1 MDRVLTFRQF
11 FRLLAG
17 IAVGVSLYWLWGCFS
32 PWLRLLER
40 PPPHTELAFAVLMPF
55 YLGIWGF
62 PGLYFGY
69 QGLRKADAATAKGLV
84 GSYGVFLVFFSV
96 SRLSSR
102 IEISAN
108 LSEAATLLIVC
119 LALTVLATTAYWF
132 TSRSFLRSLGHLCP
146 PVRRSLSRLPISI
159 IALQVW
165 LATQHAL
172 QDLLS
177 SEGVNDFPRDDAPF
191 VVSILLGISVYKL
204 GVWLFVEQKSTA
216 EPRTA
221 AERRSAPTAEPQRC
235 RQPESQGQ
243 QTERQTVDGA
253 TWRSN
258 GTTEEP
264 AREWRESHE

>member
-11 FRLLAG
+11 FRVLAG
-17 IAVGVSLYWLWGCFS
+17 LAVGLSLYWLWVCFS
-32 PWLRLLER
+32 PWLRLLE
-40 PPPHTELAFAVLMPF
+40 PPPSHTELAFGLLMPF
-55 YLGIWGF
+55 WVGIPGF
-62 PGLYFGY
+62 LGLYFGY
-69 QGLRKADAATAKGLV
+69 QGLRKTDAATARGLV
-84 GSYGVFLVFFSV
+84 GSYGVFLVVLSA
-96 SRLSSR
+96 SCLSSR
-102 IEISAN
+102 IETFVT
-108 LSEAATLLIVC
+108 LSEAATLSLVY

-132 TSRSFLRSLGHLCP
+132 TNRNFLRSLDHQCP
-146 PVRRSLSRLPISI
+146 PIRRSLSRLPISI